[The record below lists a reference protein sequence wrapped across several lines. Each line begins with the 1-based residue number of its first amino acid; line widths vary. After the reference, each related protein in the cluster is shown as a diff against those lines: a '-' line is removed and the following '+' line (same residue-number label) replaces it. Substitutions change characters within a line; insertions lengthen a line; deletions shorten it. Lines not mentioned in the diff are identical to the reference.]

1 MSASLSC
8 RKAVLQQ
15 GEHVRHSGL
24 EVRHPIAHVVF
35 TRAANLGLERIR
47 GIISRHYPP
56 IPQAREVLLR
66 VFPVLP
72 VLFRPAKPEIHA
84 AGMTNV
90 AVWISVLCRMQP
102 SLPSPRSLLVPGAA
116 VRAAALLHHHAAGL
130 SVSRMAAP
138 GTRHQTKLQVKC
150 TCSLVWYCT
159 VYCT

>member
-35 TRAANLGLERIR
+35 ARAANLGLERIR

-102 SLPSPRSLLVPGAA
+102 SLRSPRLAPCWCLVQQSAPQPCSIIMLPGC
-116 VRAAALLHHHAAGL
+116 L
-130 SVSRMAAP
+130 SPAWQHQAP
-138 GTRHQTKLQVKC
+138 GTKPN
-150 TCSLVWYCT
+150 YCT
-159 VYCT
+159 